1 MRSRR
6 SVRPRARAEAVGE
19 RRREPTGEHDRVGI
33 AVRDVP
39 AVGITPKLI
48 QPPRASVL
56 RLRRPPQSRA
66 DPRDRV
72 RSNPRANGE
81 AAGSAPTRK
90 TPSCTYARPP
100 QVPRHAIDRGLGHA
114 PSGRATVRTLA

>member
-19 RRREPTGEHDRVGI
+19 RPLQPTGERDRVGI

-39 AVGITPKLI
+39 AVAITPKLI

-56 RLRRPPQSRA
+56 RLRRTPRSRT

-72 RSNPRANGE
+72 RVEPSRKRRSCGLRTDEKDALVHVRTSTPRPPPSDRPRTGPRAE
-81 AAGSAPTRK
+81 R
-90 TPSCTYARPP
+90 
-100 QVPRHAIDRGLGHA
+100 
-114 PSGRATVRTLA
+114 

>member
-19 RRREPTGEHDRVGI
+19 RPLQPTGERDRVGI

-39 AVGITPKLI
+39 AVGT
-48 QPPRASVL
+48 
-56 RLRRPPQSRA
+56 
-66 DPRDRV
+66 
-72 RSNPRANGE
+72 
-81 AAGSAPTRK
+81 TRK

-100 QVPRHAIDRGLGHA
+100 HVPRQAIDRGLGHA